1 MADEKKTAYLD
12 RDADLATVRELFQR
26 SPSRRIELV
35 VPSDTQLRTHMSW
48 KLIHGYAR
56 DAGKEVTVVSSDRA
70 IRTVVKAAG
79 FRVADSLEA
88 ARPSKGR
95 YGSRGGRT
103 DTRAGGR
110 AASRVR
116 TPPTHEPEP
125 PSTGAGRSS
134 ASRRPI
140 PPASNLP
147 IDDLGPGDMMSSRPP
162 IFGEPSPIYGPEYN
176 FSAGEMR
183 PGSPPLEDEEDE
195 LALPG
200 TVSPQDI
207 ERATDYRLAAQGG
220 ARSPEQGTARPEPP
234 IDTSLAHAADDETLT
249 MHEQR
254 ASFPSGSASRGGSGT
269 SDLPTFPGEIEDL
282 GERDDFPQSSSPP
295 YAQWSEEDVGQDI
308 PAPRVRGVPSRASQS
323 GLIRASDIADRA
335 TADMPEPAQPR
346 SPAKPPTAGSG
357 RSPEGL
363 MLPQPGQ
370 AAQRTPSRAET
381 ADRSRAPSKV
391 PARRQATSA
400 RRGGGSA
407 LPIVVGLLIFLA
419 ILALLFYFVPS
430 ATVTVTLPAQAYH
443 EQMAYTASPGSP
455 LNIVTHTMPAQTLS
469 FPVTV
474 QGIGHATGSKP
485 VGTAPA
491 SGTVTFTNKNGA
503 SVEIPTGTIV
513 TTSSGVAFATSAD
526 ALVLGNGTFVIPVQA
541 SQSGTGGN
549 VPANTI
555 TVIPQ
560 STITRLQQANPGVTI
575 SLAVTNENPTT
586 GGGTRGETTVSANDV
601 KNEAAKLSPQVNS
614 QVSDYLR
621 AHTST
626 GDVTGTPQLTSTPLA
641 SPPVGSIVNNGTF
654 TLILHVRVNVL
665 VVHAAD
671 LQNVANQ
678 QINAALQQAKS
689 NDELVPQQPVQITD
703 VKAKDSTL
711 HSAKALSLTFNALGQ
726 IVPQVSVDQIRGI
739 VSGKSPA
746 SAQAALLDKHNGI
759 TAIQKASVTVNP
771 SFIGLVPFWQQHI
784 TVVFK
789 TGAPVTT
796 PKPKATPTPH
806 TKK

>member
-70 IRTVVKAAG
+70 IRAVVKAAG

-88 ARPSKGR
+88 ARPGKGR
-95 YGSRGGRT
+95 YGSRGGRA

-110 AASRVR
+110 AASSLR
-116 TPPTHEPEP
+116 TPPTREPE
-125 PSTGAGRSS
+125 SSSGAGRST
-134 ASRRPI
+134 ASRRPN

-176 FSAGEMR
+176 FTAGEMR

-220 ARSPEQGTARPEPP
+220 ARSPEQETARPEPP
-234 IDTSLAHAADDETLT
+234 TDTSLAHAADDETLT

-254 ASFPSGSASRGGSGT
+254 ASFPSVSGNRGGSGT

-282 GERDDFPQSSSPP
+282 GERDDFPQPSSPP
-295 YAQWSEEDVGQDI
+295 YAQWSEEDAGQDI
-308 PAPRVRGVPSRASQS
+308 PPPRVRGVPSRASQG
-323 GLIRASDIADRA
+323 GLTRSPDIADW
-335 TADMPEPAQPR
+335 TTVEMPEPAQPR
-346 SPAKPPTAGSG
+346 PSAKPPVAGSG

-363 MLPQPGQ
+363 LLPQPGQ
-370 AAQRTPSRAET
+370 AAQRTPSRAEV

-391 PARRQATSA
+391 PARRQASSA
-400 RRGGGSA
+400 RRGGSA
-407 LPIVVGLLIFLA
+407 LPLVVGILILLA
-419 ILALLFYFVPS
+419 ILALLVYFVPS

-474 QGIGHATGSKP
+474 QGIGHATGTKP
-485 VGTAPA
+485 VGTNAA
-491 SGTVTFTNKNGA
+491 IGTVTFTNKT
-503 SVEIPTGTIV
+503 SFSIEIPTGTIV
-513 TTSSGVAFATSAD
+513 TTSNGVAFATTAD
-526 ALVLGNGTFVIPVQA
+526 ALVLGNNVNFVPVQA

-560 STITRLQQANPGVTI
+560 STIAHLQQSNPNLTI
-575 SLAVTNENPTT
+575 SLSVTNAAPTT
-586 GGGTRGETTVSANDV
+586 GGGARNETTISADDV
-601 KNEAAKLSPQVNS
+601 KNEEAKLSPQVNS

-626 GDVTGTPQLTSTPLA
+626 GDVTGTPQTTSTPLA

-654 TLILHVRVNVL
+654 TLILHVQVNVL
-665 VVHAAD
+665 IVRAAD
-671 LQNVANQ
+671 LQNVASL
-678 QINAALQQAKS
+678 QINAALKQAKR
-689 NDELVPQQPVQITD
+689 NEELAPQQPVQITD
-703 VKAKDSTL
+703 VKAKDATL

-726 IVPQVSVDQIRGI
+726 IVPQVSINQIREI
-739 VSGKSPA
+739 VSGKSPT
-746 SAQAALLDKHNGI
+746 SAQAALLDKRNGI
-759 TAIQKASVTVNP
+759 TGIQKATVTVNP

-784 TVVFK
+784 NVVFK